1 MEYIRVLPKKAL
13 SRTIGKVVRL
23 KNPSWFAL
31 KARDWFIKRYKI
43 DVNEAEFA
51 LEKYPTIGDLFIRR
65 LKKGARPIG
74 EGIVHPCDGKL
85 TVAGDMNDGVLVQTK
100 GIQYSVDELL
110 KDPTAHSRFQGGKYT
125 TYYLCPTD
133 YHRVHSPVSGEITN
147 VVHIPGRLWPV
158 NPWSVENITQ
168 LFAIN
173 ERVVFN
179 IKTAE
184 GPVAL
189 VMVGA
194 TNVGDISVAFDESVR
209 TNRCEPAVL
218 DEKIYIPHIPIKKGD
233 ELGTF
238 HMGSSVVVVYA
249 KGILPST
256 PSLGPAKLGETVK

>member
-13 SRTIGKVVRL
+13 SRTIGKVVRM
-23 KNPSWFAL
+23 KNPAWFAL
-31 KARDWFIKRYKI
+31 KARDWFIQRYKI
-43 DVNEAEFA
+43 DVSEAEHA
-51 LEKYPTIGDLFIRR
+51 LDKYPTIGDLFIRR

-85 TVAGDMNDGVLVQTK
+85 TIAGDMNKGVLVQTK
-100 GIQYSVDELL
+100 AIEYSLCELL
-110 KDPTAHSRFQGGKYT
+110 KDPTAEKKFEGGKYA

-133 YHRVHSPVSGEITN
+133 YHRVHSPLSGEITN

-179 IKTAE
+179 IKTPE

-194 TNVGDISVAFDESVR
+194 TNVGDISVAFDDSVH
-209 TNRCEPAVL
+209 TNVADAVAI
-218 DEKIYIPHIPIKKGD
+218 DEKIYIPHIPVKKGD

-238 HMGSSVVVVYA
+238 HMGSSVVVIYA
-249 KGILPST
+249 KGVLDKT
-256 PSLGPAKLGETVK
+256 PSLGPVKLGQAVK